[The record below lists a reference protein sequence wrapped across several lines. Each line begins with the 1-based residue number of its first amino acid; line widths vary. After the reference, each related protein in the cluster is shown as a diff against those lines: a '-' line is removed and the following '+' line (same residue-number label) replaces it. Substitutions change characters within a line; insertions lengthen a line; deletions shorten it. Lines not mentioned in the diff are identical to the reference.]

1 MGMPISLM
9 VWRESKNMS
18 DSSKPPVR
26 GVLKVVVSQED
37 INGASRS
44 SHVL

>member
-1 MGMPISLM
+1 MGMPISLT
-9 VWRESKNMS
+9 VWRESENMA
-18 DSSKPPVR
+18 DSGKPSVR

>member
-1 MGMPISLM
+1 MGMPISLI
-9 VWRESKNMS
+9 VLRESKNMA
-18 DSSKPPVR
+18 DSGKPPVR
-26 GVLKVVVSQED
+26 GVLKIVASQED

>member
-26 GVLKVVVSQED
+26 GILKVVVSQED
-37 INGASRS
+37 MNGVSRS

>member
-1 MGMPISLM
+1 MGMPITLM

-37 INGASRS
+37 INDTSRS